1 MNILAFKFQY
11 NVSKSGQIWWV
22 DAKPSYPDQLDLLL
36 VLGPVQ
42 PQSRQFPL
50 KKKYYVWLLVLKY
63 RNLAIFKANLIQPSM
78 IVHVLK

>member
-1 MNILAFKFQY
+1 VKYVIIFFFKKIMNILAFKFQY
-11 NVSKSGQIWWV
+11 NVSKSGQTWWV

-50 KKKYYVWLLVLKY
+50 KKKILCLVIGIKIS
-63 RNLAIFKANLIQPSM
+63 NLGYIQS
-78 IVHVLK
+78 